1 MSNRQNPLHLPM
13 RRPTRLSTYDYSSPG
28 AYYVTIC
35 TEGRIPYFNQPELRL
50 CLLEL
55 WQALPGRFPRVTL
68 DEFVI
73 MHDHVHGILWLH
85 GEDIKSPSL
94 GDIIG
99 AYKSLTTRAWLA
111 YNKKLS
117 ITVSSPLWQRGF
129 HDHILRNEQ
138 DLTQKRQYIRDNP
151 LKQIERELGKEEAG
165 ENS

>member
-1 MSNRQNPLHLPM
+1 MSNRQNPPHLPM

-85 GEDIKSPSL
+85 GEDIKSPSRRYNRSIQIL
-94 GDIIG
+94 NN
-99 AYKSLTTRAWLA
+99 KSVACLQQKIEYYCFLSALA
-111 YNKKLS
+111 KRFPRS
-117 ITVSSPLWQRGF
+117 HSSQ
-129 HDHILRNEQ
+129 
-138 DLTQKRQYIRDNP
+138 
-151 LKQIERELGKEEAG
+151 
-165 ENS
+165 